1 MYSCSHAL
9 CGSYNGGYKNSEEI
23 EIKVGVKAILKTAFS
38 LKQGSPD
45 VVIVLKNK
53 QF

>member
-1 MYSCSHAL
+1 MHCVVLIMMVTRNY
-9 CGSYNGGYKNSEEI
+9 SEEI
-23 EIKVGVKAILKTAFS
+23 EIKVHVGVKAILKTAFS